1 MSFHTNEVKPMKKIF
16 ITALLAL
23 SLLLTA
29 CASEND
35 LPDDTKQNGD
45 MYVDENKYI
54 EGLYFSFND
63 SPMIIINGTAP
74 CYMFAKSDEV
84 SFDDLTDGDRIR
96 IKNTM
101 IRETYPGQVDVHT
114 IEKTVDGEYSDI
126 EKSVIDSLKGLSNLT
141 VDDFASSFLR
151 AINVISNEGDLEV
164 KSVHVP
170 IESKDVRCYSAA
182 FDERYQM
189 YFLTGGNITLHI
201 VDMLDVV
208 VAHTE
213 KLNTDT
219 CPSSVSYGADHV
231 TVYDFTVN
239 DDGSETVDCA
249 FKISKSDDTF
259 TVTAVQADAYPKYG
273 LPRTSSDGKYTVYM
287 TTEDSMGHGG
297 IDVRTEDGS
306 VQQVY
311 ENVVFDAHVGGSIAD
326 ISDVAVYEPVGF
338 ISDTE
343 FVYNIYGWEHHV
355 GFGIYDFATD
365 ESVYFKSGEFVV
377 HDVHGDKIM
386 VEERGPYHDV
396 RISQALWS
404 VDADGNYSLLASQA
418 ETSENPNTYVL
429 GEHFYCYFDEG
440 VWLNFKT
447 NIDIGKADVKRI
459 EILSA
464 DFTKV
469 LAEIEYPYGE
479 VIFYLDENLKAT
491 KNSVTVIFFDINT
504 Q

>member
-1 MSFHTNEVKPMKKIF
+1 MKKLFFVI
-16 ITALLAL
+16 LLAF
-23 SLLLTA
+23 LLLLSA
-29 CASEND
+29 CTNAND
-35 LPDDTKQNGD
+35 IPDDGAEQTD
-45 MYVDENKYI
+45 EMSVDENEYI
-54 EGLYFSFND
+54 EGIFFSSD
-63 SPMIIINGTAP
+63 GAYPMILIGGTNP
-74 CYMFAKSDEV
+74 CYMRAVNSSV
-84 SFDDLTDGDRIR
+84 RFDGLTNGDRIR
-96 IKNTM
+96 INNGVM
-101 IRETYPGQVDVHT
+101 LYTYPGQIRVSFV
-114 IEKTVDGEYSDI
+114 EKLADGEITDIDEAVIDELNKFTEFTVDTSA
-126 EKSVIDSLKGLSNLT
+126 LT
-141 VDDFASSFLR
+141 KTQE
-151 AINVISNEGDLEV
+151 ITVISNDGGLDI
-164 KSVHVP
+164 KSVHIP
-170 IESKDVRCYSAA
+170 IESKNIRCYSAA

-201 VDMLDVV
+201 VDMLDGV

-259 TVTAVQADAYPKYG
+259 TVTAVQTDAYPEYG

-287 TTEDSMGHGG
+287 TTEDGMGHGG

-429 GEHFYCYFDEG
+429 GEHFYCYFDDG

-447 NIDIGKADVKRI
+447 NIDIGEADVKRI

-464 DFTKV
+464 DFTEV